1 LVEQRSPKPQVAGS
15 SPASPAIFFS
25 EAGGE
30 ATRAARSR
38 RTERGH
44 AMNDKIRWY
53 KRFVNFLRDVKSEI
67 KKVTWPSR
75 NEVTST
81 TIVVI
86 AATIFF
92 GFYLFFM
99 DVIFS
104 WVISR
109 IKSLFG

>member
-1 LVEQRSPKPQVAGS
+1 
-15 SPASPAIFFS
+15 
-25 EAGGE
+25 
-30 ATRAARSR
+30 
-38 RTERGH
+38 
-44 AMNDKIRWY
+44 MNDKLPWY
-53 KRFVNFLRDVKSEI
+53 KRFANFLREVKAEI

-86 AATIFF
+86 AATVFF

-104 WVISR
+104 WVIAQ